1 MGMEAR
7 VEWKLVALSVDCSGF
22 FPSNHFAG
30 FPTPP
35 TGCFD
40 FTPSLVIRT
49 ARINVIVIL
58 AHPRASRLL
67 NSASAFHQTPSRPDL
82 AKPVLI
88 KQKSKISLTCTTATF
103 TTSSHI
109 SLHILKS
116 FVCFSFF
123 FYTSPVCCFSMLLVP
138 RNFISLRLLYRFAS
152 LSWPSCHVLD
162 NDDPV
167 LGTL

>member
-1 MGMEAR
+1 MRQISSVRGESPNRGRKMGMEAR
-7 VEWKLVALSVDCSGF
+7 VEWKLVALSVDCSGS

-109 SLHILKS
+109 SLHIPKS
-116 FVCFSFF
+116 FVCFSFYF
-123 FYTSPVCCFSMLLVP
+123 LFKSSMLFL
-138 RNFISLRLLYRFAS
+138 
-152 LSWPSCHVLD
+152 HVACPTELHLTETA
-162 NDDPV
+162 V
-167 LGTL
+167 